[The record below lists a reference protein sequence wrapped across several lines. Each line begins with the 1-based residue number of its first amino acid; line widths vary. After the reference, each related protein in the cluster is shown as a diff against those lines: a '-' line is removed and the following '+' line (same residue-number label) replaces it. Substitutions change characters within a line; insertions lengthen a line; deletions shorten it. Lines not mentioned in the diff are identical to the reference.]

1 MHTNLLKTKKHFQ
14 LAVVVSL
21 FVVLLGTIVSPLVG
35 AQSAPNNSGQAL
47 EIGPTVLNLTANP
60 GDVLNV
66 NVSVRNVASTSL
78 IVRGQIND
86 FVAAGEDGIP
96 KIILDESVESPYS
109 LKTWV
114 STPAQMTLKS
124 RELKTLPVTISVPS
138 NASPGGYY
146 GVIRFTSNPPELE
159 GTGVALSASVGALII
174 LKVNGEA
181 KQQLS
186 IQEFSTSKN
195 GTTGWFFE
203 AVPIQFTERI
213 KNSGNIHEEPTG
225 LVTVTDMFGN
235 KVVNL
240 MINQP
245 PGKILPDSIRKFTQP
260 LDSTSIGNRI
270 LFGLYHADL
279 TVNYG
284 DGQTAKSSL
293 SFWVI
298 PYTLIIICIFG
309 LVAGFFLLRYLIKR
323 YNRAI
328 IARSKKNK

>member
-1 MHTNLLKTKKHFQ
+1 MHTNLLNTK
-14 LAVVVSL
+14 LYVRSIIVASL
-21 FVVLLGTIVSPLVG
+21 LVLLFGTLASPLVN
-35 AQSAPNNSGQAL
+35 AQSTDSTAGQAL
-47 EIGPTVLNLTANP
+47 EIGPTVFNVSANP
-60 GDVLNV
+60 GDSVKVNV
-66 NVSVRNVASTSL
+66 NIRDVSPTNL

-86 FVAAGEDGIP
+86 FVANGEEGIP
-96 KIILDESVESPYS
+96 KIILDDSVDSPYS

-114 STPAQMTLKS
+114 STPGQLTLKPK
-124 RELKTLPVTISVPS
+124 ELKTLPVTINVPS

-174 LKVNGEA
+174 LTVNGTA

-186 IQEFSTSKN
+186 VVEFSTSKN
-195 GTTGWFFE
+195 GKTGNFFE
-203 AVPIQFTERI
+203 TTPIQFTERI

-240 MINQP
+240 AINQP

-260 LDSTSIGNRI
+260 LDSSSIGNRI

-298 PYTLIIICIFG
+298 PYTLIIISILG
-309 LVAGFFLLRYLIKR
+309 LVAAFFLLRYLIRR

-328 IARSKKNK
+328 IARAKRHK